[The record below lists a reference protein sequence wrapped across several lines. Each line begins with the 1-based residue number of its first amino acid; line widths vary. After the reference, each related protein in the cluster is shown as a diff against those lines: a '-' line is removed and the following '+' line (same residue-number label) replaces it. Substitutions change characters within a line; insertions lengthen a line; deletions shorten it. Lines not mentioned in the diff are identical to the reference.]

1 MCRYSLSATWWATG
15 LPSGFFSGIAIESRI
30 SYYNELRLRRIFSSS
45 LLIQIAMGL
54 VISLLI
60 GTFGVWFVAHKMVIP
75 SDRLGVTFY
84 VLGFS
89 VLSFF
94 INLLSVPYN
103 ALIIAHE
110 QMKAFAYISIIEV
123 VLKLLVAYL
132 LLISPVD
139 KLWLYALSMV
149 LVALIVRFTYVL
161 YCKRHFAECRFLWGF
176 DRRLLSRMFA
186 FSGWAFLGNGA
197 IVLKDQGSNVLLNL
211 FGGPAVNAARGIAM
225 QVNAA
230 VYSFVMNFM
239 QASNPQ
245 ITKNYASGNLEAM
258 YSLIIRCSKFSFF
271 IMLMIL
277 LPLCAGVDYV
287 LRLWLVDV
295 PAHTVNFVVLTLL
308 YSLVECFLNP
318 LITGML
324 AQGNIKSFEIG
335 LASLY
340 TVNFM
345 ASYVCLKLGMPVE
358 TVFVLNIVFKALV
371 LVVLLIHSKLKF
383 AFPVAR
389 FCKECLSFSLAVF
402 LLSALF
408 IYILPGKEYGG
419 LVCFGV
425 RTFAIMAF
433 IGVAVILIGMT
444 REERDY
450 VVRILKERLSRA
462 Q

>member
-1 MCRYSLSATWWATG
+1 
-15 LPSGFFSGIAIESRI
+15 
-30 SYYNELRLRRIFSSS
+30 
-45 LLIQIAMGL
+45 
-54 VISLLI
+54 
-60 GTFGVWFVAHKMVIP
+60 
-75 SDRLGVTFY
+75 
-84 VLGFS
+84 
-89 VLSFF
+89 
-94 INLLSVPYN
+94 
-103 ALIIAHE
+103 
-110 QMKAFAYISIIEV
+110 
-123 VLKLLVAYL
+123 
-132 LLISPVD
+132 
-139 KLWLYALSMV
+139 

>member
-1 MCRYSLSATWWATG
+1 
-15 LPSGFFSGIAIESRI
+15 
-30 SYYNELRLRRIFSSS
+30 
-45 LLIQIAMGL
+45 
-54 VISLLI
+54 
-60 GTFGVWFVAHKMVIP
+60 
-75 SDRLGVTFY
+75 
-84 VLGFS
+84 
-89 VLSFF
+89 
-94 INLLSVPYN
+94 
-103 ALIIAHE
+103 
-110 QMKAFAYISIIEV
+110 
-123 VLKLLVAYL
+123 
-132 LLISPVD
+132 
-139 KLWLYALSMV
+139 
-149 LVALIVRFTYVL
+149 
-161 YCKRHFAECRFLWGF
+161 
-176 DRRLLSRMFA
+176 
-186 FSGWAFLGNGA
+186 
-197 IVLKDQGSNVLLNL
+197 
-211 FGGPAVNAARGIAM
+211 M

-358 TVFVLNIVFKALV
+358 TVFVLNIVFKAHPLQIEV
-371 LVVLLIHSKLKF
+371 RFSGSTFLQGMLVVLIGRIPAVRVVHLYSSRKGIRGSRLFWGKDICDHGFHRRGRDTHRHDPGGEGLCGENIKRETIPRSVKAFGNKDVIKLIY
-383 AFPVAR
+383 R
-389 FCKECLSFSLAVF
+389 
-402 LLSALF
+402 
-408 IYILPGKEYGG
+408 
-419 LVCFGV
+419 
-425 RTFAIMAF
+425 
-433 IGVAVILIGMT
+433 
-444 REERDY
+444 
-450 VVRILKERLSRA
+450 
-462 Q
+462 

>member
-1 MCRYSLSATWWATG
+1 
-15 LPSGFFSGIAIESRI
+15 
-30 SYYNELRLRRIFSSS
+30 
-45 LLIQIAMGL
+45 
-54 VISLLI
+54 
-60 GTFGVWFVAHKMVIP
+60 
-75 SDRLGVTFY
+75 
-84 VLGFS
+84 
-89 VLSFF
+89 
-94 INLLSVPYN
+94 
-103 ALIIAHE
+103 
-110 QMKAFAYISIIEV
+110 
-123 VLKLLVAYL
+123 
-132 LLISPVD
+132 
-139 KLWLYALSMV
+139 MV

-345 ASYVCLKLGMPVE
+345 ASYVCLKLGMPVR
-358 TVFVLNIVFKALV
+358 
-371 LVVLLIHSKLKF
+371 
-383 AFPVAR
+383 R
-389 FCKECLSFSLAVF
+389 FLC
-402 LLSALF
+402 
-408 IYILPGKEYGG
+408 
-419 LVCFGV
+419 
-425 RTFAIMAF
+425 
-433 IGVAVILIGMT
+433 
-444 REERDY
+444 
-450 VVRILKERLSRA
+450 
-462 Q
+462 

>member
-1 MCRYSLSATWWATG
+1 
-15 LPSGFFSGIAIESRI
+15 
-30 SYYNELRLRRIFSSS
+30 
-45 LLIQIAMGL
+45 
-54 VISLLI
+54 
-60 GTFGVWFVAHKMVIP
+60 
-75 SDRLGVTFY
+75 
-84 VLGFS
+84 
-89 VLSFF
+89 
-94 INLLSVPYN
+94 
-103 ALIIAHE
+103 
-110 QMKAFAYISIIEV
+110 
-123 VLKLLVAYL
+123 
-132 LLISPVD
+132 
-139 KLWLYALSMV
+139 
-149 LVALIVRFTYVL
+149 
-161 YCKRHFAECRFLWGF
+161 
-176 DRRLLSRMFA
+176 
-186 FSGWAFLGNGA
+186 
-197 IVLKDQGSNVLLNL
+197 
-211 FGGPAVNAARGIAM
+211 
-225 QVNAA
+225 
-230 VYSFVMNFM
+230 
-239 QASNPQ
+239 
-245 ITKNYASGNLEAM
+245 
-258 YSLIIRCSKFSFF
+258 
-271 IMLMIL
+271 
-277 LPLCAGVDYV
+277 
-287 LRLWLVDV
+287 
-295 PAHTVNFVVLTLL
+295 
-308 YSLVECFLNP
+308 
-318 LITGML
+318 ML

-444 REERDY
+444 PEERDY

>member
-1 MCRYSLSATWWATG
+1 
-15 LPSGFFSGIAIESRI
+15 
-30 SYYNELRLRRIFSSS
+30 
-45 LLIQIAMGL
+45 MGL

-345 ASYVCLKLGMPVE
+345 ASYVCLKLGMSVYRFSG
-358 TVFVLNIVFKALV
+358 VQRLV
-371 LVVLLIHSKLKF
+371 
-383 AFPVAR
+383 
-389 FCKECLSFSLAVF
+389 
-402 LLSALF
+402 
-408 IYILPGKEYGG
+408 
-419 LVCFGV
+419 
-425 RTFAIMAF
+425 
-433 IGVAVILIGMT
+433 
-444 REERDY
+444 
-450 VVRILKERLSRA
+450 
-462 Q
+462 